1 MRGGCMR
8 RVEYCTCQ
16 DSEII
21 TITPWSKAES
31 LSDGAVS
38 FSAYIAT
45 ANEQMSRTDKTCS
58 VQIGEETIITDKPEM
73 HSKL

>member
-1 MRGGCMR
+1 M
-8 RVEYCTCQ
+8 
-16 DSEII
+16 I
-21 TITPWSKAES
+21 TITAWSKAES

-45 ANEQMSRTDKTCS
+45 ANEQMSLTEKTCY
-58 VQIGEETIITDKPEM
+58 VQIGEETIIMDKPEM